1 MEEYSIGRVIR
12 NGFVSGVSWSFG
24 ATVGFVLVSI
34 ILAFVLQELG
44 GLPFVGSFFA
54 SIVEATV
61 EQLTRR
67 TPVIGL

>member
-1 MEEYSIGRVIR
+1 MEEKSIVRVLR
-12 NGFVSGVSWSFG
+12 NGFVGGVAWSFG
-24 ATVGFVLVSI
+24 VTVGFVLVSI
-34 ILAFVLQELG
+34 ILVLIFQQLG

-67 TPVIGL
+67 TPVFGL